1 MNSIKSHNL
10 DMILQLGE
18 GQYVEFKESLDKSLS
33 KEIVAFANASG
44 GVIYLG
50 ITDKGELLFPK
61 EEFGKRSEARNR
73 LLSDLLSR
81 TEFMEKAGTGIK
93 RVRDACKA
101 NSNKVEFDFTD
112 AFWTVIHTN
121 ITTRKDTQKDL
132 AQKDLAQKDLAQ
144 KDLAQKVSPKNA
156 EILLEI
162 IKLNNKITIAQMV
175 DELNMSKRS
184 IIRLID
190 ILKNEN
196 RIQREGSLKY
206 GHWKV
211 IENN

>member
-132 AQKDLAQKDLAQ
+132 AQKDLAQK
-144 KDLAQKVSPKNA
+144 VSPKNA